1 MAPQP
6 PLAPA
11 SKPPLGDCTIRYT
24 LRSERLRPTAHTS
37 GLVLKTPLLG
47 RWVTSLS
54 LIGRRNRAGA
64 WQARL
69 FLCPHALCV
78 SKNRTSRYAATGMSI
93 RPALHAIAI
102 SSDGSINF
110 YN

>member
-11 SKPPLGDCTIRYT
+11 SKPPLGGSTIRYT
-24 LRSERLRPTAHTS
+24 LRLERLRPTAHTS

-64 WQARL
+64 WQTRL

-78 SKNRTSRYAATGMSI
+78 CKNRNSRQPSFRQAQFSEAGLATL
-93 RPALHAIAI
+93 PI
-102 SSDGSINF
+102 SRR
-110 YN
+110 